1 MNRFLYCCF
10 ASFSMETAVLR
21 PPGLGSL
28 PVRELVQS
36 RRTFR
41 PARSVFLIVATL
53 VLYTFTWDPS
63 HDFPITFSSAELK
76 SSSEEPSQ
84 QPASAAGGTD
94 RFGSETSEEGK
105 NGSLRKEK
113 KKRDS
118 PPVRC
123 AQSLR
128 DAVNGAIS
136 EISGTRVLVEHLLRL
151 WSSVPYVP
159 MLVCP
164 SSIFPYAPTLPW
176 PKQEDLR
183 DGDLLKDVLST
194 GTLTV
199 AGVGAA
205 AVAQSSLTVVA
216 ARNRGEEG
224 DYNRPE
230 PTGFFPQ
237 YLRLIAAII
246 GAHYDT
252 PISVHWLF
260 YPSVEEAQRAVLN
273 GQAHMTDIY
282 FLLGQSTPGE
292 PQPLMDFYATCPV
305 VGSPALLILRDDSHE
320 DARQSTTTKKPGG
333 SRPVKTSKNELINLN
348 RRIENAEEN
357 WERTVVFLSQDLAN
371 TVQHS
376 LSPKALLHFTK
387 TLEAAAKMVN
397 DWEAAAVMTTG
408 VIPTLPPSLKVVDAH
423 LLLAKGAWIERTHA
437 LECME
442 AEHDSMLT
450 EYAEKKVSD
459 GSGALAFTRS
469 SVTSVSAFS
478 WLAVAAVVL
487 SSAFTY

>member
-1 MNRFLYCCF
+1 M
-10 ASFSMETAVLR
+10 ATAARR
-21 PPGLGSL
+21 PPGLCTPFLL
-28 PVRELVQS
+28 PWNAPQG
-36 RRTFR
+36 RRSAR
-41 PARSVFLIVATL
+41 PARRLLIVVTFL
-53 VLYTFTWDPS
+53 VSTFTWAS
-63 HDFPITFSSAELK
+63 SRSSLVILSSAEPN
-76 SSSEEPSQ
+76 SPSAEPSKQ
-84 QPASAAGGTD
+84 TPSNVGAEQPSGGEISADKSPGH
-94 RFGSETSEEGK
+94 
-105 NGSLRKEK
+105 LRTESNKS
-113 KKRDS
+113 DA

-151 WSSVPYVP
+151 WNAVPYVP

-164 SSIFPYAPTLPW
+164 SSMFPYAPTLPW
-176 PKQEDLR
+176 PRQENLR
-183 DGDLLKDVLST
+183 DGDVLRDVLST

-199 AGVGAA
+199 AGVGSA
-205 AVAQSSLTVVA
+205 AVSQSSLTVVA

-224 DYNRPE
+224 NYNRPE

-237 YLRLIAAII
+237 YMRLIAATI
-246 GAHYDT
+246 GAHYDS

-305 VGSPALLILRDDSHE
+305 VGSPALLILRDESH
-320 DARQSTTTKKPGG
+320 DDHQSTTATKQPG
-333 SRPVKTSKNELINLN
+333 SVKANTLSKNELLNLN
-348 RRIENAEEN
+348 RRIENAEED
-357 WERTVVFLSQDLAN
+357 WERTVVFVSQDLAN

-376 LSPKALLHFTK
+376 LSPKAMLYFTK
-387 TLEAAAKMVN
+387 NLESALKMVN

-408 VIPTLPPSLKVVDAH
+408 IIPPLPPSLKVVDAH
-423 LLLAKGAWIERTHA
+423 LLLAKGAWIERTNA

-442 AEHDSMLT
+442 DEHDNLVMK
-450 EYAEKKVSD
+450 YAEKRASD
-459 GSGALAFTRS
+459 GSGGLEFARS
-469 SVTSVSAFS
+469 SAVSVIAVS
-478 WLAVAAVVL
+478 WIYVGAAL
-487 SSAFTY
+487 SSAFTYW